1 MNIKTIA
8 KKISLGFS
16 LAIISGLAFFSCD
29 YSYLEGLSTIEDYT
43 YDPVVAV
50 PLVSSSV
57 NINDLVDLNEI
68 NLIEVDDENLITL
81 VYRGEIFSI
90 DASSIFT
97 LPDQAQNISISD
109 IPPPASGSATLP
121 TQSFVFLL
129 TFSNSEIITWISFL
143 GGQFSVTA
151 ESDLMA
157 QDGYTLDASFRILN
171 SFDSNGNPLEGNVSF
186 SNPANIDLAGSRIE
200 LNNEANF
207 FLVEYTVTISG
218 NGTPNN
224 APYKID
230 FSQSVTNIQYDLIK
244 GYIDQISFPIG
255 SITVPVDI
263 FTNANM
269 GDVVFENPSI
279 DFAITNSFGTP
290 IDVIIDQF
298 YAVGLDDEIIN
309 VTGTGIDTPW
319 RVNYPSEPEMDA
331 VVTYKTINNQNSNL
345 FQIAQQSPKEVF
357 YDVNGLTNPD
367 GVVQAL
373 NWVKHDSNM
382 TIDIDFNL
390 PLWGRIENYSMQD
403 TLEIGID
410 TIPEEIEWL
419 EAKLILSNGFPV
431 DIDINLLLM
440 DENNNVID
448 TLFQDYDLL
457 VAGAI
462 VNPSTGLVTEPTSSQ
477 IIEFV
482 DEATIQNLLSTQ
494 KVIVDARLKTQG
506 SEDGTSVKILDSYEL
521 GIDLGIRAKARSVI
535 ELEINE

>member
-1 MNIKTIA
+1 MNIRTIA
-8 KKISLGFS
+8 KKISIGFS
-16 LAIISGLAFFSCD
+16 LAMISGLVFFSCD
-29 YSYLEGLSTIEDYT
+29 YSYLDGLSTIEDYT

-50 PLVSSSV
+50 PLVSSAI
-57 NINDLVDLNEI
+57 NINDLIDLNDI
-68 NLIEVDDENLITL
+68 NLIEVDEENLITL

-97 LPDQAQNISISD
+97 VPDQLHNISFENIPVPENGLDTIISH
-109 IPPPASGSATLP
+109 P
-121 TQSFVFLL
+121 FLL
-129 TFSNSEIITWISFL
+129 TFTNSEIITYISFL
-143 GGQFSVTA
+143 SGQFSVSA

-157 QDGYTLDASFRILN
+157 QDGYTLDANFRIIN
-171 SFDSNGNPLEGNVSF
+171 SFDSNGNPIQGSVSLD
-186 SNPANIDLAGSRIE
+186 SPANIDLTGSTINMGE
-200 LNNEANF
+200 AANF
-207 FLVEYTVTISG
+207 FLVEYTLSISG
-218 NGTPNN
+218 NGTPTN
-224 APYKID
+224 APYTVN
-230 FSQSVTNIQYDLIK
+230 FNQSVNNIQYDLLK

-255 SITVPVDI
+255 STTVPVDI
-263 FTNANM
+263 FTNANI

-298 YAVGLDDEIIN
+298 YAVGLDNEIIN

-319 RVNYPSEPEMDA
+319 RINYPSEPEMDA

-345 FQIAQQSPKEVF
+345 FQITQQTPKEIF

-403 TLEIGID
+403 TLGIGID

-419 EAKLILSNGFPV
+419 EAKLILSNGFPI
-431 DIDINLLLM
+431 DLDINLLLM
-440 DENNNVID
+440 DENNIVID
-448 TLFQDYDLL
+448 TLFKDYDLL
-457 VAGAI
+457 VAGGN
-462 VNPSTGLVTEPTSSQ
+462 VNPSTGLVTDPTSSQ

-482 DEATIQNLLSTQ
+482 DEATIQNLLLTE

-506 SEDGTSVKILDSYEL
+506 SENETSVKILDSYEL
-521 GIDLGIRAKARSVI
+521 GVDLGIRAKARSVI